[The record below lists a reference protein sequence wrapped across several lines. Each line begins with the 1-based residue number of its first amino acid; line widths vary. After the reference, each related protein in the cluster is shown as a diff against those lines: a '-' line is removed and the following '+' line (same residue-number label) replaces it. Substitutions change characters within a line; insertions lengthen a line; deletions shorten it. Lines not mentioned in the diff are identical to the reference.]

1 MGKIGVLMESE
12 QYKMDIGVEIFS
24 LQHRNVRIP
33 VPGNILE

>member
-1 MGKIGVLMESE
+1 MGKTGVLREFK

-33 VPGNILE
+33 VLGNIKE